1 MADLRIRE
9 GIGGL
14 ALEFLV
20 LTAARSGEVKGAR
33 WSEID
38 FERKVW
44 NVPAERMKAGRPHA
58 VPLSGRCIVI
68 LHAVAEAKNSDC
80 VFPGQRPGQPLS
92 SMAFDM
98 LLRRMGREVTTH
110 GFRSTFRDWA
120 GNETG
125 FPREL
130 AEHALAHVI
139 GDKAEQA
146 YRRSTALERRRD
158 LMEAWARYCGPRDSS
173 IVVSLGRPAA

>member
-1 MADLRIRE
+1 
-9 GIGGL
+9 
-14 ALEFLV
+14 
-20 LTAARSGEVKGAR
+20 
-33 WSEID
+33 
-38 FERKVW
+38 
-44 NVPAERMKAGRPHA
+44 
-58 VPLSGRCIVI
+58 
-68 LHAVAEAKNSDC
+68 
-80 VFPGQRPGQPLS
+80 
-92 SMAFDM
+92 MAFDM